1 VARASTIFAIVIALF
16 TLATLLAPGNKRL
29 RPSEITFA
37 VWGAPFEDRLFEDLY
52 ARGYEELAGARVD
65 YQRHA
70 DVLMKYNA
78 WHARGLGAE
87 VMRLRITDYHM
98 MVQRGMLAPLN
109 EYINDPE
116 HGLSAAEM
124 AAFPQGIIETLA
136 IDGELYALPEDTA
149 QFGLYYNRAIFD
161 SYNAQHP
168 DDPIDYPSENWAW
181 EDLRTAARKLTQRGA
196 GGEKEIS
203 GIDLFLWEWPFMHFF
218 LQAGGELW
226 DVDETTT
233 LVDSEAGVEALQF
246 LAGLVNDG
254 SWQPFFGRMGM
265 AGPDVRF
272 TTGHTAMLLTG
283 SWWVANFELRA
294 PELDF
299 AVAPPPRGKTNRSIA
314 GSVLWGV
321 SSRARSKDDGWS
333 MIRWLVQ
340 EPQALAYWDTL
351 RVGPPAHTG
360 VIASEGFRSTSG
372 VPAPGR
378 PGEYLVPPMRP
389 EDFDRHAAWILTQ
402 LLPDPATGEARA
414 TIPATLYQ
422 TYLERQVGEMFRD
435 HIREADRA
443 TPEVARARLERV
455 ARAVHAHID
464 RDRAARGLAP
474 VDR

>member
-1 VARASTIFAIVIALF
+1 MMRGSISFVVVVASA
-16 TLATLLAPGNKRL
+16 TLGVLLAPGNKRL
-29 RPSEITFA
+29 ATGEIIFT
-37 VWGAPFEDRLFEDLY
+37 VWGAPFEDALFEDIY
-52 ARGYEELAGARVD
+52 ARGYEELSGAQVD

-98 MVQRGMLAPLN
+98 MAQRGMLTPLTG
-109 EYINDPE
+109 YIGDPE
-116 HGLSAAEM
+116 EGLSAAEM
-124 AAFPQGIIETLA
+124 SAFPQGIIETLT

-161 SYNAQHP
+161 AHNDANP
-168 DDPIDYPSENWAW
+168 DDPIGYPSEDWTW
-181 EDLRTAARKLTQRGA
+181 ENLRAAARKLTRHGP
-196 GGEKEIS
+196 GGEIEVA
-203 GIDLFLWEWPFMHFF
+203 GIDMVLWEWPFMHFF

-226 DVDETTT
+226 DEAQTTT
-233 LVDSEAGVEALQF
+233 LIDSEAGVEALQF
-246 LAGLVNDG
+246 LASLVNDG
-254 SWQPFFGRMGM
+254 SWEPVFARMGM
-265 AGPDVRF
+265 VGSDARF
-272 TTGHTAMLLTG
+272 VTGHTAMLLDG
-283 SWWVANFELRA
+283 SWWVANFELRN

-299 AVAPPPRGKTNRSIA
+299 AVAPPPRGRTNATIA

-321 SSRARSKDDGWS
+321 SSSARSPDEGWK

-351 RVGPPAHTG
+351 RVAPPAHTG

-372 VPAPGR
+372 IPAPGR
-378 PGEYLVPPMRP
+378 PGEYLVPPMP
-389 EDFDRHAAWILTQ
+389 VENFDRHAAWILTQ
-402 LLPDPATGEARA
+402 LLPDPETGEARA

-422 TYLERQVGEMFRD
+422 TYLERQLGEMFRD
-435 HIREADRA
+435 HIREAERA
-443 TPEVARARLERV
+443 TPELARERLERV

-464 RDRAARGLAP
+464 RDRSARGLPP